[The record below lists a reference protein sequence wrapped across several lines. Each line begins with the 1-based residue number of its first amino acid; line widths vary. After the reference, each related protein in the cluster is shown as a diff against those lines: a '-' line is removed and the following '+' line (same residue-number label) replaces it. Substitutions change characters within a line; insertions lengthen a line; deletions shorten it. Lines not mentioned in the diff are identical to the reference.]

1 MITEK
6 TLCMVEFDTR
16 NLLYISI
23 PLVLILDPK
32 QIFVLDFVCL
42 CVFSTLI
49 YFLKYE
55 ISKGLFF
62 FSWLNVLEGQVR
74 NLFSS

>member
-42 CVFSTLI
+42 CVFSILI

-55 ISKGLFF
+55 ISKGPFF
-62 FSWLNVLEGQVR
+62 FFLVERFRG
-74 NLFSS
+74 SS